1 MSDSTAEPH
10 PAASLPPCRK
20 CRSVTWEHTE
30 GCWWGEYDEDSCS
43 HCGGDSWAECGDPIQ
58 CTDPSCDGTMHPCPA
73 CQATGLESR
82 QVIW

>member
-30 GCWWGEYDEDSCS
+30 GCWWGE
-43 HCGGDSWAECGDPIQ
+43 Q
-58 CTDPSCDGTMHPCPA
+58 RR
-73 CQATGLESR
+73 GLLLALR
-82 QVIW
+82 R